1 MKRAIAAILSLTLLT
16 GLFAPLASA
25 QIRPRYQPSAFVLAH
40 HAYGGTFIEQGIPS
54 YGKLLTLVRQG
65 QIDAADVVAAA
76 IAADRLSTNAQTD
89 ATLLHALQIQLESLA
104 QQEAD

>member
-1 MKRAIAAILSLTLLT
+1 MKRSIAAILSLTLLT

-25 QIRPRYQPSAFVLAH
+25 QIRPRYRPSAFVLAH

-54 YGKLLTLVRQG
+54 YGQLLTQVRQG

-76 IAADRLSTNAQTD
+76 IATGRLSTNAQTD
-89 ATLLHALQIQLESLA
+89 AKLLYALQMHLESLA
-104 QQEAD
+104 NEVAD